1 MPVNAKFMKE
11 LLSGNH
17 KLKHDENT
25 ALVKECSAII
35 QRKLPP
41 KLIDPCRFT
50 IPFSIDSLT
59 IIHALCDLGDIINL
73 VPLSIMRK
81 LNYGERKPTQ
91 MTLTL
96 VNYYITYPY
105 GAIIDV
111 KLDKL
116 TLRFNKEKVVL
127 NMFEAMK
134 PQKENLQCYRIDVM
148 EEVVQE
154 VNVDETLL
162 SLMDSVIINL
172 V

>member
-1 MPVNAKFMKE
+1 MKE
-11 LLSGNH
+11 LLSGKH
-17 KLKHDENT
+17 KLKHDENV
-25 ALVKECSAII
+25 ALAKECSAII
-35 QRKLPP
+35 QRNLPP
-41 KLIDPCRFT
+41 KLTDPCRFT
-50 IPFSIDSLT
+50 IPFSIGPLT

-73 VPLSIMRK
+73 IPLSIMRK

-116 TLRFNKEKVVL
+116 TLRFNKEKVVF

-134 PQKENLQCYRIDVM
+134 HQKENLQCYRIDGM

-154 VNVDETLL
+154 VNVAETLL
-162 SLMDSVIINL
+162 SLMDSVIINP